1 MTEIDPDTIDY
12 LALEDDALLAQCSST
27 FQRAS
32 GPGGQHR
39 NKVSTAVVLRHG
51 PTGIKASA
59 ADSRS
64 QAQNRANAMKRLRMN
79 IACQRRRPIDP
90 HSPALPEAV
99 RECIFTPTKGPPDL
113 RRPRLTVGPRDHRY
127 WQVVSVLLDLVDA
140 CGGRLS
146 MAAKALG
153 ITTSNL
159 VTVLKED
166 RHANAAAGAILKR
179 HGKGSMK

>member
-1 MTEIDPDTIDY
+1 MTETDPDTIDY
-12 LALEDDALLAQCSST
+12 LALDDGELLAQCSSK

-51 PTGIKASA
+51 PTGIKATA

-64 QAQNRANAMKRLRMN
+64 QSQNRANAMKRLRMN
-79 IACQRRRPIDP
+79 IACQRRRPMDP
-90 HSPALPEAV
+90 DSPILPQAIH
-99 RECIFTPTKGPPDL
+99 ECIFTPTKGPPDL
-113 RRPRLTVGPRDHRY
+113 RRPRLKVGRRDHRY
-127 WQVVSVLLDLVDA
+127 WQVVAVLLDLVDA

-153 ITTSNL
+153 ISTSNL
-159 VTVLKED
+159 VSVLKED
-166 RHANAAAGAILKR
+166 RHANAAAGAILTR